1 MHSIIGVP
9 NNIYKGDRFQM
20 NYEKILEE
28 LNLHFEVNE
37 IRVENKTVYKNIK
50 QGISIEQEMN
60 EDEKSCNLFSKE

>member
-1 MHSIIGVP
+1 
-9 NNIYKGDRFQM
+9 M

-28 LNLHFEVNE
+28 LNLNFEVNE